1 VYPHPSNTASQRPPS
16 PVPPYPARQLVP
28 RQRQQLA
35 VDALAGTQPIARLAR
50 QQDVSR
56 KFVYQQAGKAQ
67 QALDQAFAPRRADQ
81 RVLFYLPVTK
91 ALLRQMV
98 LGLVLICH
106 SSFRGVV
113 VFLRDL
119 LDYRLSI
126 GSVATIVRGAVG
138 RARGYNQGQELS
150 TVQIGVHDE
159 IYQAEQPVLV
169 GACAHSTYCYL
180 LSQEEQCDA
189 DTWAVRLWE
198 LQDRGLDP
206 EATVADGGAALR
218 AGQEVALEG
227 VPCRGDVFHILYE
240 WGRVLRYLETLAYA
254 AVTKRLDLER
264 QLARPGKRRDQQKRS
279 LQVRLW
285 QARAAEAKAVALYDD
300 LALLRRWL
308 GEDILC
314 VAGPNYAT
322 RRSLFDFLIA
332 EVQARVPLGPPG
344 VKEVCQSLSF
354 QREALL
360 AFVKPLDEGLTDLA
374 ARTHV
379 PESLVRELLWVQ
391 MRSQKS
397 ERRWQRDA
405 VLRRQ
410 LGWRYHAVRV
420 GVAHLVRGAVR
431 ASSVAE
437 NLNSR
442 LRCYFFLRRELGPN
456 YLTLLQFFLNH
467 RRFER
472 SEHAERVGKSPAEL
486 LTGQEHPHW
495 LELLGY
501 QRFKRA

>member
-1 VYPHPSNTASQRPPS
+1 
-16 PVPPYPARQLVP
+16 
-28 RQRQQLA
+28 LA
-35 VDALAGTQPIARLAR
+35 VDALAGTQPITRLAHAHE
-50 QQDVSR
+50 VSR
-56 KFVYQQAGKAQ
+56 KFVYQQADKAQ

-91 ALLRQMV
+91 ALLRQLV
-98 LGLVLICH
+98 LGLILICH

-126 GSVATIVRGAVG
+126 GTVANIVRAAVG

-150 TVQIGVHDE
+150 AVQISVHDE

-198 LQDRGLDP
+198 LQDRGLTP

-218 AGQEVALEG
+218 AGQEVAWQG
-227 VPCRGDVFHILYE
+227 VPCRGDVFHLLYE
-240 WGRVLRYLETLAYA
+240 WGHVLRYLETLAYA
-254 AVTKRLDLER
+254 ALTKRVDLER
-264 QLARPGKRRDQQKRS
+264 QLARPGKRRDRNKGSWQA
-279 LQVRLW
+279 RLRL
-285 QARAAEAKAVALYDD
+285 ARAAEVRAVALYDD

-308 GEDILC
+308 REDILS
-314 VAGPNYAT
+314 VTGPNYAT
-322 RRSLFDFLIA
+322 RLSLFDFVIA

-344 VKEVCQSLSF
+344 VKEVCQSLQF
-354 QREALL
+354 QRETLL
-360 AFVKPLDEGLTDLA
+360 AFVKPLDEGLAELA
-374 ARTHV
+374 ARSHV
-379 PESLVRELLWVQ
+379 PEYLVRELLWVQ
-391 MRSQKS
+391 TRSPKS
-397 ERRWQRDA
+397 QRRWQRDA

-420 GVAHLVRGAVR
+420 GVAQLVRQAVR

-442 LRCYFFLRRELGPN
+442 LRCYFFLRHELGPD
-456 YLTLLQFFLNH
+456 YLALLQFFLNH
-467 RRFER
+467 RCFER
-472 SEHAERVGKSPAEL
+472 SAQSERVGKSPAEL
-486 LTGQEHPHW
+486 LTGQKHPHW

-501 QRFKRA
+501 QRLKRA